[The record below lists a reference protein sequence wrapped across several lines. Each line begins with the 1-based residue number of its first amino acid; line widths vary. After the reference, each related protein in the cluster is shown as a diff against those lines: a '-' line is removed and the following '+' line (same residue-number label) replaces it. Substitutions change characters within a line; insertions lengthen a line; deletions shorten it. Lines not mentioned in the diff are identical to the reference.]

1 MAKNKEQD
9 KDNGSEEKKRQLVSF
24 DWAIKRL
31 LRNKANFEVVE
42 GFLSELLKREI
53 RITSVLES
61 ESNKS
66 SPKDKYNRVD
76 VIVEDTQGEIILIE
90 LQFMSEM
97 DYFQRMLYGVS
108 KTVIEHIVEGQG
120 YLIIKKVYSINIV
133 YFDLGEEDDDDY
145 VYHGKTKFK
154 GIHSRKI
161 LYLSKKQQKI
171 FGKLKAGKLYPEYYI
186 LKINN
191 FNNVAKT
198 TLDEWVYF
206 LKNDRIEE
214 GFKAKGLLKARDIL
228 DYSRL
233 SPKEKSHFD
242 HEQYL
247 KSHERSQI
255 TTAKD
260 EERIEIEEKY
270 AQTIEE
276 KNKTIEEKDKA
287 LEEKDKTIKE
297 SKKALEEKDKALEEK
312 DKALEESKKA
322 LEEKAQELENFKR
335 LLNIK

>member
-1 MAKNKEQD
+1 MYKEEDKQQD
-9 KDNGSEEKKRQLVSF
+9 KGNTLEKKKERQLVSF
-24 DWAIKRL
+24 DWAVKRL

-42 GFLSELLKREI
+42 GFLSELLEREV

-66 SPKDKYNRVD
+66 SLKDKYNRVD

-90 LQFMSEM
+90 LQFMPEM

-108 KTVIEHIVEGQG
+108 RTIIDHIVEGQE

-133 YFDLGEEDDDDY
+133 YFDLGQEEDNDY
-145 VYHGKTKFK
+145 IYHGKTKFK
-154 GIHSRKI
+154 GMHSKKV
-161 LYLSKKQQKI
+161 LNLSKKQQKI
-171 FGKLKAGKLYPEYYI
+171 FGKIKAGKLYPEYYI

-191 FNNVAKT
+191 FSNVATT
-198 TLDEWVYF
+198 TLDEWIYF

-214 GFKAKGLLKARDIL
+214 GFKAKGLLKARDVL
-228 DYSRL
+228 DYNRL
-233 SPKEKSHFD
+233 SPEEKAHFD
-242 HEQYL
+242 YEQNV

-255 TTAKD
+255 ATAKD
-260 EERIEIEEKY
+260 EGRFEVEEKY
-270 AQTIEE
+270 AQTI
-276 KNKTIEEKDKA
+276 
-287 LEEKDKTIKE
+287 
-297 SKKALEEKDKALEEK
+297 EEK

-322 LEEKAQELENFKR
+322 IEEKDKTIEEGKKALEESKKVIEEKAQELEKLKR